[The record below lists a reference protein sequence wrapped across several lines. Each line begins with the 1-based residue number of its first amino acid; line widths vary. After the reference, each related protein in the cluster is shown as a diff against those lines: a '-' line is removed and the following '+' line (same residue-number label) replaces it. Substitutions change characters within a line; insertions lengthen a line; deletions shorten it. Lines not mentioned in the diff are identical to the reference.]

1 MVSIEIYRLL
11 VVFATAHIHDR
22 QRAAM
27 AGAPPKD
34 LIVKLLHIDSSI
46 LGPNS
51 VSRALTAEI
60 VDHQRKLHPGIEVT
74 YRDLAAD
81 PHLHFS
87 PEHLAA
93 AYGATPSDAV
103 AADLAA
109 GGAGIDE
116 LFAADIIVIGAP
128 MYNFA
133 VPSQLKAWIDRSM
146 VAGKTFHYTPTGP
159 EGLLPKG
166 KKVIVASSRGGVYS
180 SGSPL
185 AALDHQEMYLRQAL
199 GFIGLTDVTIVRAE
213 GLNVS
218 PETKAAAIASARQEI
233 SALAA

>member
-1 MVSIEIYRLL
+1 
-11 VVFATAHIHDR
+11 
-22 QRAAM
+22 
-27 AGAPPKD
+27 
-34 LIVKLLHIDSSI
+34 VKLLHIDSSI
-46 LGPNS
+46 LGSNS
-51 VSRALTAEI
+51 VSRILTAEI
-60 VDHQRKLHPGIEVT
+60 VEQQRKLHPGIEVI

-87 PEHLAA
+87 SEHIAA

-103 AADLAA
+103 RADLTN
-109 GGAGIDE
+109 GGAVIDE

-133 VPSQLKAWIDRSM
+133 VPSQLKAWIDRSL
-146 VAGKTFHYTPTGP
+146 VAGKTFHYTATGP

-166 KKVIVASSRGGVYS
+166 KKVIIASSRGRFYGS
-180 SGSPL
+180 DSPL
-185 AALDHQEMYLRQAL
+185 AALDHQELYLRQAL

-213 GLNVS
+213 GIAVS
-218 PETKAAAIASARQEI
+218 PESREAAIASARQEI